1 MNVRPVFAFPL
12 SLSSFTISSLLF
24 GESRFISTEKT
35 VENVVIQHSKLITKE
50 IKRVARRSNRSYQS
64 SSLACFAVIDESR
77 R

>member
-12 SLSSFTISSLLF
+12 SLSSFTISSLLL

-64 SSLACFAVIDESR
+64 SSLAYFAVIDGSR